1 MRVMTQTLLNLR
13 AAPVAR
19 WTPRRKAAVVSAI
32 GRHAF
37 TDQAAQRQ
45 YGVDQAEIEL
55 WSVLMVQG
63 GVLALRAT
71 GFAARHVA

>member
-1 MRVMTQTLLNLR
+1 MKQTLLNLR

-19 WTPRRKAAVVSAI
+19 WTPKRKAAIVSAI
-32 GRHAF
+32 RHHALAG
-37 TDQAAQRQ
+37 AAPRRQ

-55 WSVLMVQG
+55 WSVLFVQG

-71 GFAARHVA
+71 NTRFAARRGA